1 MKKFTPQQKA
11 RLRKE
16 GYSDEEILEMEME
29 GEEEMEDEMED
40 DMEET
45 PGTNAN
51 LMRKIPWNEM
61 REVGGMPKKGKK

>member
-16 GYSDEEILEMEME
+16 GYTDEEILEMEME
-29 GEEEMEDEMED
+29 DEEEMEEEVE
-40 DMEET
+40 MEET
-45 PGTNAN
+45 PGTNGN

>member
-1 MKKFTPQQKA
+1 MAKFTPQQKLK
-11 RLRKE
+11 LRKE
-16 GYSDEEILEMEME
+16 GYTEEEILEMEME
-29 GEEEMEDEMED
+29 NEEEMEEGEGE
-40 DMEET
+40 MEET